1 MFRARSLK
9 EDLNKVICSRRALA
23 LCLAP
28 GLPKAPAEE
37 ARRAGGGL
45 GVLPGGAP
53 APLGA
58 FSGKGA
64 WARGGGRGQIA
75 LIYGRWPPRCCV
87 LLIALALTSPSSDPN
102 HRSYKKSP

>member
-64 WARGGGRGQIA
+64 WARGGGEGASRPYLWEVA
-75 LIYGRWPPRCCV
+75 APV
-87 LLIALALTSPSSDPN
+87 LRAADRSGSDL
-102 HRSYKKSP
+102 SLF